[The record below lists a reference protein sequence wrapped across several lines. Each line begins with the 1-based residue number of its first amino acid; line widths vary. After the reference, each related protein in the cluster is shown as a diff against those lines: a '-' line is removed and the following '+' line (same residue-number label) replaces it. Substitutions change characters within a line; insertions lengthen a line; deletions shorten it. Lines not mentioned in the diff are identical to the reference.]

1 MASHSSD
8 LDQHFDDMLR
18 RLNDAYDS
26 IGHSSGRPYLYF
38 VYAPEHEPHLRRLVK
53 DKMLPIDNIQYLQVD
68 LLDLTLASLA
78 DQEERRTQILNDP
91 MKGSNAAQSI
101 LRLWARRL
109 STQITELL
117 ATVEATTRPIVVLQG
132 MAALHPIGNP
142 INLMEAVAEQEPRHP
157 YTNRIVP
164 VVLLVPGTRPPQTSR
179 EYLFLGLEEQRLT
192 FYRGEEV

>member
-1 MASHSSD
+1 MRSSSD
-8 LDQHFDDMLR
+8 NLDQHFGEMLR
-18 RLNDAYDS
+18 RLHDAYDS

-38 VYAPEHEPHLRRLVK
+38 VYSPEQEPHLRRLVK
-53 DKMLPIDNIQYLQVD
+53 ERMHPIDNFRFLHVD
-68 LLDLTLASLA
+68 LLELTLESLK
-78 DQEERRTQILNDP
+78 DQEERRTEILNDP

-109 STQITELL
+109 GTKINELL
-117 ATVEATTRPIVVLQG
+117 ATIEATTRPIVVLQG

-142 INLMEAVAEQEPRHP
+142 TNLMEAVAEQEPRHP
-157 YTNRIVP
+157 HTNRIVP
-164 VVLLVPGTRPPQTSR
+164 VVLLVPGTRPPQSSR